1 MKTQLKTRPKAVG
14 EFYRASLYG
23 DKLPRTQANQ
33 VDCSSSSAAMSFNAT
48 SPDPNVSPP
57 SPTPGAPEGSQNR
70 RKHPCLLCQQRKVKC
85 DRSDPCANCVKARVE
100 CVSPTTLP
108 PRRRKKRFPEA
119 ELLARLRKY
128 EDHLRRYG
136 ADIDAINSEGPTAG
150 PPTNSIIKPATKA
163 SPLDTTPLK
172 LEPVRSLSIRRSLKR
187 VEK

>member
-1 MKTQLKTRPKAVG
+1 
-14 EFYRASLYG
+14 
-23 DKLPRTQANQ
+23 
-33 VDCSSSSAAMSFNAT
+33 
-48 SPDPNVSPP
+48 
-57 SPTPGAPEGSQNR
+57 
-70 RKHPCLLCQQRKVKC
+70 
-85 DRSDPCANCVKARVE
+85 
-100 CVSPTTLP
+100 
-108 PRRRKKRFPEA
+108 
-119 ELLARLRKY
+119 LRKY